1 MNILIS
7 FLEKVEVL
15 EVLLVFFRNGL
26 FSGLV

>member
-15 EVLLVFFRNGL
+15 EVLLIFIRNGL

>member
-7 FLEKVEVL
+7 FLVKVEVL
-15 EVLLVFFRNGL
+15 EVLLIFIRNGL